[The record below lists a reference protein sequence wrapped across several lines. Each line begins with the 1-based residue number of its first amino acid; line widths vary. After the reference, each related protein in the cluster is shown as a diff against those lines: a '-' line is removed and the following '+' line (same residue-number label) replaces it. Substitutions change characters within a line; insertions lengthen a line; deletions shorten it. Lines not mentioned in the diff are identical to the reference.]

1 MVKNLKQITLYH
13 VSTRQ
18 HYSFL
23 AAMRVHFRTKRR
35 QEVNK
40 SRNAAQDVLK
50 QQRARSRLNTVNN
63 IKNSSCFEFFCC

>member
-1 MVKNLKQITLYH
+1 MVRNLKQITLYR

-23 AAMRVHFRTKRR
+23 AAMRVHFQTKRR

-50 QQRARSRLNTVNN
+50 QQRA
-63 IKNSSCFEFFCC
+63 

>member
-1 MVKNLKQITLYH
+1 MVKNLKQITLYR

-23 AAMRVHFRTKRR
+23 AAMHVHFQTKRR

-50 QQRARSRLNTVNN
+50 RQRA
-63 IKNSSCFEFFCC
+63 

>member
-1 MVKNLKQITLYH
+1 MVKNLKQITLYR

-23 AAMRVHFRTKRR
+23 AAMRVHFQTKRR

-63 IKNSSCFEFFCC
+63 IQNSSCFEFF